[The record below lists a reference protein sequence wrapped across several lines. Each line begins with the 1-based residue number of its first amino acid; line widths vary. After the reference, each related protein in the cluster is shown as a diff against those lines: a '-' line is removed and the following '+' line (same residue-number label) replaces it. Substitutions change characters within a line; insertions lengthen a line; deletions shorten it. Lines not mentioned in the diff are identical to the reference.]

1 MVQNSHNFLGDVQDV
16 KRDNVR
22 KRRSNK
28 KGERVEPLFSDPP
41 PPPPLFFFFFLPTLL
56 PFYEKS
62 QIFRIPAMSP
72 F

>member
-28 KGERVEPLFSDPP
+28 KRGESRTS
-41 PPPPLFFFFFLPTLL
+41 FF
-56 PFYEKS
+56 
-62 QIFRIPAMSP
+62 
-72 F
+72 

>member
-28 KGERVEPLFSDPP
+28 KRGESRPSVFFPP
-41 PPPPLFFFFFLPTLL
+41 PPPPLFFFFFFAN
-56 PFYEKS
+56 PFA
-62 QIFRIPAMSP
+62 FL
-72 F
+72 